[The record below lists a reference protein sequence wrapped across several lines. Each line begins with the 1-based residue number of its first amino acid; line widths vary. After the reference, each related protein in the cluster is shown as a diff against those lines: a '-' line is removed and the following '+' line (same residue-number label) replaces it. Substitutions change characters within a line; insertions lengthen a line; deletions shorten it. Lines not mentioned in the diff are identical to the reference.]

1 MIFKKMIAFLLVS
14 SLLMGCSSKIHDLD
28 EAVAATIGSDYIV
41 GDNVESVN
49 GSTLRIDFIDV
60 GQADAALLE
69 CDGEFMMIDGGNR
82 EDSSLIFTF
91 LKNRGVNE
99 LKYIVGTHAHEDHVG
114 GLTATYYATKVDK
127 ALISTSESDNH
138 YFNELIQGLNE
149 KSVPIDV
156 VKVGD
161 TYTLG
166 SAVCTVV
173 GPLNTYVDN
182 VNNTSIVLKVNF
194 KNTSFLFT
202 GDAEWDEEQDI
213 LNSGVDINCDLL
225 KVGHH
230 GSNNSTSYRFLR
242 EVDPKY
248 AVISVG
254 KNNTYGHPEEDV
266 LSRLRDADLEV
277 HRTDNEGDI
286 TCISDG
292 DHITITTEKNNKE
305 EQIVTTEETSEAV
318 ECRYIVNTGSH
329 KFHRPDCEA
338 VSKMSEKN
346 KEYYNGDRESLVS
359 EGFSPCKI
367 CSP

>member
-1 MIFKKMIAFLLVS
+1 V
-14 SLLMGCSSKIHDLD
+14 D
-28 EAVAATIGSDYIV
+28 
-41 GDNVESVN
+41 

-82 EDSSLIFTF
+82 GDSSLIYTF
-91 LKNRGVNE
+91 LKKRGVNE
-99 LKYIVGTHAHEDHVG
+99 LKYIVGTHAHADHIG
-114 GLTATYYATKVDK
+114 GLTAIYHATKVDN
-127 ALISTSESDNH
+127 ALVSKLESDNN
-138 YFNELIQGLNE
+138 YFNELVQGLNE
-149 KSVPIDV
+149 NSVPIKV
-156 VKVGD
+156 VKAGD

-166 SAVCTVV
+166 SAICTVV
-173 GPLNTYVDN
+173 GPLNTNVDN
-182 VNNTSIVLKVNF
+182 VNNTSVVLKVDF
-194 KNTSFLFT
+194 RNTSFLFT

-213 LNSGVDINCDLL
+213 LSSGVDINCDLL

-230 GSNNSTSYRFLR
+230 GSNTSTFYRFLR
-242 EVDPKY
+242 EASPKY

-254 KNNTYGHPEEDV
+254 KNNTYVHPEEDV
-266 LSRLRDADLEV
+266 LSRLRDADVEV

-292 DHITITTEKNNKE
+292 NNITITTEKNNVKE
-305 EQIVTTEETSEAV
+305 QVVSTEGTNETA
-318 ECRYIVNTGSH
+318 ECRYSVNTKSH

-346 KEYYNGDRESLVS
+346 KEYYNGDRETLIKD
-359 EGFSPCKI
+359 GYSPCKI